1 MNLSTHVSLFRTA
14 WDEDTSHE
22 VDEYVFS
29 VSIHY
34 PHLNTHPLHPLPHP
48 SPPHPPSCRCFLSK
62 VGVEDAP
69 GAQLKSNRWQRVA
82 ITIANDKIATY
93 IDGEPCFDS
102 ASLPSDK
109 DDRVSLELN
118 LGVCCAVLCVLCC
131 AVLYLC
137 GAHYLFLCRNPELF
151 EPIRE
156 TW

>member
-1 MNLSTHVSLFRTA
+1 MDLSTLQDHVSLFRTA
-14 WDEDTSHE
+14 WGEDTSHE

-34 PHLNTHPLHPLPHP
+34 PHLNTHPLHTLPHP

-62 VGVEDAP
+62 PGKVEDAP

-118 LGVCCAVLCVLCC
+118 LGV
-131 AVLYLC
+131 
-137 GAHYLFLCRNPELF
+137 
-151 EPIRE
+151 
-156 TW
+156 